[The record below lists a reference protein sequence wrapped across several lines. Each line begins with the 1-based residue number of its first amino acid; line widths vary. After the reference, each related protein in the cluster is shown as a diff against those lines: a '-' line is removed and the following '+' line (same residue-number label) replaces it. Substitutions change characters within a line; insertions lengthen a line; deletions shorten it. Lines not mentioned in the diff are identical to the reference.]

1 MTLAQSRDLPPSL
14 GAKSAAKSAAEI
26 DRVAR
31 EGTIRLA
38 IHDASRIEWSFAVP
52 LPDAA
57 ESGYV
62 MSAELLV
69 PSNTF
74 VPHSPW
80 EQLQMYSRLD
90 GAGSGDAPAPAR
102 GADRH
107 LPTVDV
113 IRRETVAR
121 ASALADLGRLFA
133 RHCRLGGS
141 LFAMAAHSDLEAC
154 LREAL
159 AAAAELAVEERR
171 ERIEPVDLS
180 RERLLAD
187 EWISARYIELLA
199 SAERSLAGV
208 LESRTPHLQELAP
221 AIDRLQDEVAD
232 ALAAE
237 MKHRETCGY
246 LLALAGDGPH
256 ALERYLD
263 RASTLK
269 KHFQEVLFLEMDSR
283 RPAERI
289 QLWARVVATLLAG
302 TLAFFLQLQLTLHA
316 TRSSEVGSGLT
327 ALAVVAGLSYAARD
341 RFKESGREWLA
352 GKMAR
357 LYAQRV
363 TVLRLPSRRSN
374 RRSIVATARESVEES
389 RVRSHDPL
397 LSSAVTS
404 VKYVQR
410 AVLRPQPALRAEGT
424 SRVKLVFRYDLSPLF
439 ARMDDA
445 VKKLPILTPGSR
457 RVRFADAPR
466 CYRMQVR
473 LTLNVDGR
481 TEAVHQTLVLSK
493 RGLERIEEIG

>member
-1 MTLAQSRDLPPSL
+1 MTLAHSLPRRPSF
-14 GAKSAAKSAAEI
+14 GASSAAASG
-26 DRVAR
+26 VASR
-31 EGTIRLA
+31 ESTLRLA
-38 IHDASRIEWSFAVP
+38 IHDATRIEWSFAVP

-57 ESGYV
+57 ERDYE

-74 VPHSPW
+74 VSHSPW

-90 GAGSGDAPAPAR
+90 GAGGDGAGRAHR

-107 LPTVDV
+107 LPTVDA
-113 IRRETVAR
+113 IRRETVDR

-141 LFAMAAHSDLEAC
+141 LFAMAAHSDLEDG
-154 LREAL
+154 LRDAL
-159 AAAAELAVEERR
+159 AAAAELAGEGRR
-171 ERIEPVDLS
+171 ERIEPAELG
-180 RERLLAD
+180 RERVLAD
-187 EWISARYIELLA
+187 EWVSARYIELLA

-208 LESRTPHLQELAP
+208 LESRSPHLEQLAP

-232 ALAAE
+232 ALGAE
-237 MKHRETCGY
+237 VQHRETCGY
-246 LLALAGDGPH
+246 LVALADDGPET
-256 ALERYLD
+256 LERYLD
-263 RASTLK
+263 RTSTLK
-269 KHFQEVLFLEMDSR
+269 KHFQEVHFLEMESR

-316 TRSSEVGSGLT
+316 SRSSEVGSGLT

-363 TVLRLPSRRSN
+363 TVLRLPSRRSH
-374 RRSIVATARESVEES
+374 RRSIVATARESVQES
-389 RVRSHDPL
+389 RVKGNDPL
-397 LSSAVTS
+397 VSSAVTS

-410 AVLRPQPALRAEGT
+410 ARVRPQPLLRAEGT

-439 ARMDDA
+439 ARMDDP

-473 LTLNVDGR
+473 LTLKLDGR
-481 TEAVHQTLVLSK
+481 TEAVQQTLVLSK